1 MKYSLKNAESVQYI
15 KGVGPKRA
23 EILNKIGIK
32 KIEDILL
39 YFPKIWQDR
48 RPGKNIESPFFQNI
62 DVFLGEIKDSSEV
75 YTATGLRIF
84 KVIIE
89 NENIRIEGNI
99 FKKHNRKFDVFSSIK
114 RDFIPGNKIWV
125 VGKIENDFFAPRMRI
140 DEYYLFSDREAPK
153 KHINRIIP
161 IYSLTEGISQKMMRE
176 IVFNALNSKWN
187 ILNPIPYNLEIKRNL
202 IPKEKAILKIHF
214 PDTEMELN
222 EARRRLV
229 YEELFLMAIAR
240 EIKKRQT
247 KRINKGFTYQIKKN
261 LLTPFKQNMGF
272 EFTPSQKKAI
282 NDIFADMLKP
292 YPMSRLLQGDV
303 GSGKTVVALSA
314 CLLAAENNKQSAFMA
329 PTEILAEQHYQTFKK
344 FLANIKVNFEL
355 LTSGISQKKK
365 KEIIEKTQKGEIDI
379 LIGTHSLIENTIK
392 FKDLSLIIIDEQH
405 RFGVR
410 QRALLKNKGKAVD
423 MLVMTA
429 TPIPRTLFLAMYGDL
444 DLSTLTDM
452 PEGRKPV
459 KTIHSSEEKA
469 FEKAKEVLYKGLK
482 AYIVY
487 PVIEENNND
496 IKSVKK
502 EYEKIKTIFNDFP
515 VYMLHGKMKA
525 QEKQK
530 IMEDFSK
537 PGPSVLVCTQ
547 IIEVGID
554 IPQACIIIIQ
564 HAEKFGLADLH
575 QLRGRVG
582 RGERESYCYLIS
594 DKAGEEAIERI
605 NAMCST
611 NNGFELSEKDAYL
624 RGTGEIMGTKQHGE
638 IEFKIASINM
648 DKKILEEVIIDKD
661 EILDNDPML
670 LKKENQEL
678 KKELFNLY
686 GKSWNIIDL
695 T

>member
-1 MKYSLKNAESVQYI
+1 
-15 KGVGPKRA
+15 
-23 EILNKIGIK
+23 
-32 KIEDILL
+32 
-39 YFPKIWQDR
+39 
-48 RPGKNIESPFFQNI
+48 
-62 DVFLGEIKDSSEV
+62 
-75 YTATGLRIF
+75 
-84 KVIIE
+84 
-89 NENIRIEGNI
+89 
-99 FKKHNRKFDVFSSIK
+99 
-114 RDFIPGNKIWV
+114 
-125 VGKIENDFFAPRMRI
+125 
-140 DEYYLFSDREAPK
+140 
-153 KHINRIIP
+153 
-161 IYSLTEGISQKMMRE
+161 MMRE

-222 EARRRLV
+222 EARRSLV

-502 EYEKIKTIFNDFP
+502 EYEKIKAIFADFP
-515 VYMLHGKMKA
+515 VYMLHGKMKT

-537 PGPSVLVCTQ
+537 TGPSVLVCTQ

-554 IPQACIIIIQ
+554 IPQASIIIIQ

-582 RGERESYCYLIS
+582 RGEKESYCYLIS

-686 GKSWNIIDL
+686 GKSWNTIDL
-695 T
+695 N